1 MMSAI
6 THIGIGSN
14 MGDRRANCL
23 KAVDLLR
30 ERGLVIRKVSS
41 LYETEPWGL
50 TDQPLFINAAL
61 EAETGLSP
69 IDLLALLKAT
79 EEAMGRVETV
89 KWGPRLIDLDL
100 LFYEDTIISGAGL
113 EIPHPLL
120 SRRDFVLTPLTEIA
134 PDKQDPLTGK
144 TVMQMKEE
152 LREHEDAE
160 RQEQG
165 QDRVH

>member
-1 MMSAI
+1 
-6 THIGIGSN
+6 
-14 MGDRRANCL
+14 MGDRQTNCL

-30 ERGLVIRKVSS
+30 EKGLVIRKVSS
-41 LYETEPWGL
+41 LYETAPWGL

-69 IDLLALLKAT
+69 SDLLAVLKAT
-79 EEAMGRVETV
+79 EEALGREETV

-100 LFYEDTIISGAGL
+100 LFYGDAIISGAGL
-113 EIPHPLL
+113 KIPHPLL
-120 SRRDFVLTPLTEIA
+120 HLRGFVLTPLAEIA
-134 PDKQDPLTGK
+134 PDKKHPLTGK
-144 TVMQMKEE
+144 TVMQLKEE
-152 LREHEDAE
+152 LRDHEDVE